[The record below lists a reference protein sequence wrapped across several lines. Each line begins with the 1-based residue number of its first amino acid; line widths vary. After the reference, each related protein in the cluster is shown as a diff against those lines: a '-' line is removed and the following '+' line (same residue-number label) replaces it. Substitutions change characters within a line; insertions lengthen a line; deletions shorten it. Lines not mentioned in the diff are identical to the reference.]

1 MHFESIIPHL
11 IASLT
16 LLEAQI
22 NEWDRNLIDKA
33 LLPSEKEEYKSVR
46 SILLE
51 MRKTINLFQLA
62 NAREDTLE
70 SFRLVKVFYGCLW
83 MIRPSINKTQEIL
96 MKTSGT
102 EINHAVS
109 QNNEF
114 DYMLVIENAH

>member
-1 MHFESIIPHL
+1 MHFETIIPHL
-11 IASLT
+11 VASLT

-22 NEWDRNLIDKA
+22 NEWDRNLIDQT

-62 NAREDTLE
+62 NARGDTLE

-83 MIRPSINKTQEIL
+83 MIRPSIHKTQEIL
-96 MKTSGT
+96 TKTSGS
-102 EINHAVS
+102 ELNHPGS
-109 QNNEF
+109 QNKDIEE
-114 DYMLVIENAH
+114 MLDIDNAH